1 MKGSKNTIS
10 ERCIIIIIII
20 MMIINSVNSP
30 AGLGTTFLG
39 GSSSSELLS
48 LLDSFLG

>member
-10 ERCIIIIIII
+10 ERCIIIII